1 MPSTNRFGVWV
12 AGSPAELGRTA
23 SGIITIGDSAGGN
36 ATVVVGQ
43 LLGANPAAV
52 PVVLQVPVDPAALAA
67 GDHNGS
73 TFYQHQRFRAAVLG
87 EGPVEVSLQDGLAAV
102 VMGLAAQES
111 ARTGQ
116 AIDLRS
122 GDWKI

>member
-1 MPSTNRFGVWV
+1 M
-12 AGSPAELGRTA
+12 
-23 SGIITIGDSAGGN
+23 
-36 ATVVVGQ
+36 
-43 LLGANPAAV
+43 
-52 PVVLQVPVDPAALAA
+52 PVDPAALAA

-122 GDWKI
+122 GYWKI